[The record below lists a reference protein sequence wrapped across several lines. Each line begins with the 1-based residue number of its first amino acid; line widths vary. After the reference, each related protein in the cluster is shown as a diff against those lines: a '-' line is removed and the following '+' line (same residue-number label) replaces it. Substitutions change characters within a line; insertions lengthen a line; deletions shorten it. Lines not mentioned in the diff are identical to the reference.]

1 MKQGATRPLPRR
13 SYSQPQKFTI
23 SLYARRSASVCTRP
37 RADRD
42 PIHLPKHGFNSSEY
56 HDGRCLCTMRAPRRT
71 RIRREERTDAPVEES
86 SEKYARPWVT
96 VINHPRSY
104 SGDLF
109 RFLLAR
115 RRSTGYPEKRTGGGM
130 GGKS

>member
-1 MKQGATRPLPRR
+1 MDSIRANIATVG
-13 SYSQPQKFTI
+13 
-23 SLYARRSASVCTRP
+23 ASVQCAR
-37 RADRD
+37 
-42 PIHLPKHGFNSSEY
+42 
-56 HDGRCLCTMRAPRRT
+56 HDVRRV
-71 RIRREERTDAPVEES
+71 RREERTDAPVEES

-115 RRSTGYPEKRTGGGM
+115 RRSTGYPETRTGKGELTGV
-130 GGKS
+130 GEEANLA